1 MKNRSTLCGYAVL
14 FSAVLAY
21 YEILFRLFTTGT
33 IIKLATVFMLLF
45 CIAYG
50 CAGSFLVCILPG
62 EKGKK
67 IGSGILIFLTA
78 IVFLVESLIYQ
89 QFKLFYDLNTVF
101 AGAADVAGSYSRE
114 TFMTV
119 FSASG
124 ILKVVL
130 FFLPAV
136 AFIIFRKKLR
146 FEKSVR
152 WYQYAAVLCA
162 SVLIFGGSI
171 LGIKTNTA
179 LNPVWKT
186 QYSFQT
192 ATGNFG
198 LLTGIG
204 LDLREIVLGSSAEL
218 NTDVSMPEVEES
230 TEPAAEETEPP
241 IEYGLNQLDIDFSSL
256 EAEGPFAQLNAYVAS
271 REASSKNAYTGLFE
285 GKNLIFITAEAFAL
299 EVIDPDLTPTLYRLA
314 NNGIQFTDYYQMS
327 GSGTTGGEYQNLFG
341 LVPTSGGYSF
351 KATAKNLN
359 YYTIGSMLDRLGY
372 YGQAFHNNSY
382 TYYSRHLTHENIGYS
397 AGFMGYGN
405 GIEKYVSHQWPQ
417 SDLEMFAGTIDLYIE
432 NQPFNI
438 YYMTVSGHSFYS
450 TSSNDMTRKN
460 WDRVSHLEC
469 SNVLKGYFAAQLELE
484 DSLTYLV
491 KKLEEYGIADD
502 TVICLTAD
510 HFPYGLDNNA
520 GLGYLQYL
528 SELYGYTVD
537 DVWERDHNS
546 WILWCGSL
554 EAEEPIVVDSPTCS
568 LDILPTLANL
578 FGVEFDSRLLIGRD
592 VFADTDALVINTDYD
607 WKTEYGVYNAY
618 TGVFT
623 QTKPDVILPDDYVA
637 SIGAIVQN
645 KLYYCR
651 AVLKYDYFRYL
662 FGDS

>member
-1 MKNRSTLCGYAVL
+1 MKKMWTIIPYAAVL
-14 FSAVLAY
+14 FAVLAY
-21 YEILFRLFTTGT
+21 YEIVFCLFTAGG
-33 IIKLATVFMLLF
+33 IVELGTVFMLLL
-45 CIAYG
+45 CAAYG
-50 CAGSFLVCILPG
+50 CAGSLLVCLLPG
-62 EKGKK
+62 GKGKR
-67 IGSGILIFLTA
+67 IGSVILIALAA
-78 IVFLVESLIYQ
+78 IPFIVECLLYR

-101 AGAADVAGSYSRE
+101 AGATDMVGGYSQE
-114 TFMTV
+114 TLQTI

-124 ILKVVL
+124 LLRIVL
-130 FFLPAV
+130 FLLPTVIV
-136 AFIIFRKKLR
+136 ALLGKWIFPG
-146 FEKSVR
+146 KSVC
-152 WYQYAAVLCA
+152 WYEFVAIACA
-162 SVLIFGGSI
+162 SMLLFGGGLI
-171 LGIKTNTA
+171 GIRANTA
-179 LNPVWKT
+179 LHAAWKN

-204 LDLREIVLGSSAEL
+204 LDLREIVFGSSAEL
-218 NTDVSMPEVEES
+218 NMGASMPEIEDL
-230 TEPAAEETEPP
+230 TEPVAEETEQE
-241 IEYGLNQLDIDFSSL
+241 IEYGLNQLDIDFSAL
-256 EAEGPFAQLNAYVAS
+256 EAEGQISQLNAYVAS
-271 REASSKNAYTGLFE
+271 QKASSKNAYTGLFE

-299 EVIDPDLTPTLYRLA
+299 EVIDPELTPTLYRLA
-314 NNGIQFTDYYQMS
+314 NNGVQFTDYYQMS

-351 KATAKNLN
+351 KATANNLN

-382 TYYSRHLTHENIGYS
+382 TYYDRHRTHTNIGYS

-405 GIEKYVSHQWPQ
+405 GIEEYVSNQWPQ
-417 SDLEMFAGTIDLYIE
+417 SDLEMFQGTIDLYIE

-438 YYMTVSGHSFYS
+438 YYMTVSGHSFYGR
-450 TSSNDMTRKN
+450 SSNDMTKKN
-460 WDRVSHLEC
+460 WDRVSHLEY
-469 SNVLKGYFAAQLELE
+469 SDVLKGYFAAQLELE
-484 DSLTYLV
+484 DAVAYLV
-491 KKLEEYGIADD
+491 QKLEEHGIAED

-520 GLGYLQYL
+520 GLGYLHYL

-537 DVWERDHNS
+537 DIWERDHNS
-546 WILWCGSL
+546 WILWCGAL
-554 EAEEPIVVDSPTCS
+554 ENEEPIVVDSPTCS

-607 WKTEYGVYNAY
+607 WKTEYGVYNAH

-623 QTKPDVILPDDYVA
+623 QTKPGVILPDDYAA

-651 AVLKYDYFRYL
+651 AVLRNDYFRYL
-662 FGDS
+662 FGEK